1 MHLPCPPANSL
12 SQQSNKGSFAF
23 LSRPFALLHPFARKP
38 LPPKAVALLT
48 VGTVRTIS
56 NDGTYVIA
64 ELEPGV
70 MVATGNSLLVT
81 ANGTE
86 AARLKVAE
94 ITPPYFVAD
103 IEHGHPE
110 PNDLLRQ

>member
-1 MHLPCPPANSL
+1 
-12 SQQSNKGSFAF
+12 
-23 LSRPFALLHPFARKP
+23 
-38 LPPKAVALLT
+38 
-48 VGTVRTIS
+48 
-56 NDGTYVIA
+56 VIA